1 GGEARRRQARRRETA
16 RREGVTTSVRVDLFH
31 RALRS
36 LVEHELSRGCLRF
49 PGGDVP
55 VGSLRPTELDAPV
68 RTTIAGRHHD
78 VPRRGSL
85 AEARALR
92 AACESEALLWEHR
105 LIAARLRRRARLARA
120 KGVVALTDSSADA
133 TDFAHPAWWRG

>member
-1 GGEARRRQARRRETA
+1 MPSARA
-16 RREGVTTSVRVDLFH
+16 DLF
-31 RALRS
+31 RQALRS
-36 LVEHELSRGCLRF
+36 LVEHELSKGSLSF

-92 AACESEALLWEHR
+92 ADLEVEVDAWERH
-105 LIAARLRRRARLARA
+105 LIAARLRRRERLARA
-120 KGVVALTDSSADA
+120 LRVGGA
-133 TDFAHPAWWRG
+133 G